1 MKISIGFEKAPKK
14 PLKYLLNGISAN
26 TMFYLI
32 NKEKMDS
39 INFIE
44 ERDHNHLDIPYD
56 NDDLSRCVDASLF
69 FGWNGKDIQKAI
81 DTAKDMNLGAHF
93 ISFLKCFEE
102 LKELLINGKRDE
114 SRKLLDE
121 IYNSR
126 KDIVRF

>member
-1 MKISIGFEKAPKK
+1 MTWEELKEKAKELGFTISYYLKDYDGVEKAPKK

-39 INFIE
+39 IEFIE
-44 ERDHNHLDIPYD
+44 KRDHNHLDIPYD

-81 DTAKDMNLGAHF
+81 DVAKDMNLGAHF
-93 ISFLKCFEE
+93 ISFLK
-102 LKELLINGKRDE
+102 
-114 SRKLLDE
+114 
-121 IYNSR
+121 
-126 KDIVRF
+126 

>member
-1 MKISIGFEKAPKK
+1 MRVSIGFEKSTEK

-32 NKEKMDS
+32 NKEKIDS
-39 INFIE
+39 IDFIE
-44 ERDHNHLDIPYD
+44 KRDHNHLDIPYD

-69 FGWNGKDIQKAI
+69 FGWDGKDIQKAI
-81 DTAKDMNLGAHF
+81 DVAKDMNLGAHF

-102 LKELLINGKRDE
+102 LKELLIKGKLDE

-121 IYNSR
+121 IYNRR
-126 KDIVRF
+126 KDIVHF